1 MKKTL
6 NSLFLAIFFASIAF
20 CAEAEFPKYTG
31 YVNDL
36 AGVIEAEN
44 ITKLNI
50 LANKLKENTGA
61 ELAVVTVRSTYPL
74 DSKSYATQ
82 LFEKWGIGKKE
93 KDNGLLIL
101 FVKKEKRIEVEVGY
115 GLEGTI
121 TDGFAGEVLD
131 KYAIPAFKDKNYG
144 RGLYLAGLAFYD
156 RITKEYTS
164 HPQSKLEQ
172 VNMNI
177 YSILMAVS
185 VIIIMF
191 ILALMGRTLMGAMF
205 SGLIGAFVGYFVA
218 GIAGVFLGFIIGM
231 LISTGGYYGGFGGW
245 GGGGF
250 GGGGFSGGG
259 GGFGGFGGGRSGG
272 GGAGRSF

>member
-6 NSLFLAIFFASIAF
+6 NSLFLAIVIASIAF
-20 CAEAEFPKYTG
+20 CAEIEFPKYTG

-36 AGVIEAEN
+36 AGVIDAEN

-82 LFEKWGIGKKE
+82 LFEKWGIGKKD

-101 FVKKEKRIEVEVGY
+101 FVKKDKRVEVEVGY

-131 KYAIPAFKDKNYG
+131 KYALPAFKDKNYG
-144 RGLYLAGLAFYD
+144 RGIYLAGLAFYD
-156 RITKEYTS
+156 RITKEYTT
-164 HPQSKLEQ
+164 HPQSKIEQ

-177 YSILMAVS
+177 YSVLMAVS
-185 VIIIMF
+185 VIIIVF
-191 ILALMGRTLMGAMF
+191 ILALMGRTLMGAMI
-205 SGLIGAFVGYFVA
+205 SGLIGAFIGYFVA
-218 GIAGVFLGFIIGM
+218 GIAGVVMGFIVGM
-231 LISTGGYYGGFGGW
+231 MISTGGYYGGFGGW
-245 GGGGF
+245 GGGF
-250 GGGGFSGGG
+250 GGGGR
-259 GGFGGFGGGRSGG
+259 GFGGFGGGRSGG

>member
-6 NSLFLAIFFASIAF
+6 NSLFLAIVIASTAF
-20 CAEAEFPKYTG
+20 CAEIEFPKYTG
-31 YVNDL
+31 SVNDF
-36 AGVIEAEN
+36 AGVIDAEN
-44 ITKLNI
+44 VTKLNVI
-50 LANKLKENTGA
+50 ANKLKENTGA

-82 LFEKWGIGKKE
+82 LFEKWSIGKKD

-115 GLEGTI
+115 GLEGII

-131 KYAIPAFKDKNYG
+131 KYALPAFKDKNYG

-156 RITKEYTS
+156 RITKEYTT
-164 HPQSKLEQ
+164 HPQSKIEQ

-177 YSILMAVS
+177 YSVLMAVS
-185 VIIIMF
+185 VIIIVF
-191 ILALMGRTLMGAMF
+191 ILALMGRTLMGAMI
-205 SGLIGAFVGYFVA
+205 SGLIGAFIGYFVA
-218 GIAGVFLGFIIGM
+218 GIAGIVMGFIIGM
-231 LISTGGYYGGFGGW
+231 MISTGGYYGGFGGW
-245 GGGGF
+245 GGGA

-259 GGFGGFGGGRSGG
+259 GGFG
-272 GGAGRSF
+272 

>member
-1 MKKTL
+1 M
-6 NSLFLAIFFASIAF
+6 IFASIAF
-20 CAEAEFPKYTG
+20 CAEVEFPKYNG

-44 ITKLNI
+44 IAKLNI

-61 ELAVVTVRSTYPL
+61 EIAVVTVRSTYPL

-101 FVKKEKRIEVEVGY
+101 FVKNQKRIEVEVGY
-115 GLEGTI
+115 GLEGMI

-144 RGLYLAGLAFYD
+144 RGLYLASLAFYD

-177 YSILMAVS
+177 YSVLMAVS
-185 VIIIMF
+185 VIIIVF

-205 SGLIGAFVGYFVA
+205 SGLIGAVVGYFVA

-231 LISTGGYYGGFGGW
+231 LISTCGYYGGFGGW

-272 GGAGRSF
+272 GGSGRSF

>member
-6 NSLFLAIFFASIAF
+6 NSLFLAMIFASIAF
-20 CAEAEFPKYTG
+20 CAEVEFPKYNG

-44 ITKLNI
+44 IAKLNI

-61 ELAVVTVRSTYPL
+61 EIAVVTVRSTYPL

-101 FVKKEKRIEVEVGY
+101 FVKNQKRIEVEVGY
-115 GLEGTI
+115 GLEGMI

-144 RGLYLAGLAFYD
+144 RGLYLASLAFYD

-177 YSILMAVS
+177 YSVLMAVS
-185 VIIIMF
+185 VIIIVF
-191 ILALMGRTLMGAMF
+191 ILALMGKTLIGAIF
-205 SGLIGAFVGYFVA
+205 SGLIGAVVGFFVA
-218 GIAGVFLGFIIGM
+218 GIAGIFMGFIIGM

-272 GGAGRSF
+272 GGSGRSF

>member
-6 NSLFLAIFFASIAF
+6 NSLFLAIVFASTAF
-20 CAEAEFPKYTG
+20 CAEVEFPKYTG

-36 AGVIEAEN
+36 AGVIDAEN
-44 ITKLNI
+44 IAKLNVI
-50 LANKLKENTGA
+50 ANKLKENTGA
-61 ELAVVTVRSTYPL
+61 ELAIVTVKSAYPL

-101 FVKKEKRIEVEVGY
+101 FVKKEKRVEVEVGY
-115 GLEGTI
+115 GLEGII

-131 KYAIPAFKDKNYG
+131 KYAVPAFKEKNYG
-144 RGLYLAGLAFYD
+144 RGIYLASLAFYD
-156 RITKEYTS
+156 RITKEYTM

-177 YSILMAVS
+177 YSVLMAVS
-185 VIIIMF
+185 VIISVF
-191 ILALMGRTLMGAMF
+191 ILALMGRTLIGTIF
-205 SGLIGAFVGYFVA
+205 SGLIGAVVGYFIA
-218 GIAGVFLGFIIGM
+218 GIAGVFLGFIMGM

>member
-6 NSLFLAIFFASIAF
+6 SSLFLAVFFASIAF
-20 CAEAEFPKYTG
+20 CAEVEFPKYNG

-36 AGVIEAEN
+36 AGVIDAEN
-44 ITKLNI
+44 IAKLNV

-61 ELAVVTVRSTYPL
+61 ELVVATVRSTYPL

-93 KDNGLLIL
+93 RDNGLLIL
-101 FVKKEKRIEVEVGY
+101 FVKKEKKIEVEVGY

-177 YSILMAVS
+177 YSVLMAVS
-185 VIIIMF
+185 VIMAVF
-191 ILALMGRTLMGAMF
+191 ILALMGRTIMGAII
-205 SGLIGAFVGYFVA
+205 SGLIGAFIGYFVA

-231 LISTGGYYGGFGGW
+231 LMSTGGYYGGFGGW

-250 GGGGFSGGG
+250 GGGG